1 MNLNWLKQG
10 RRMDVLKDVIM
21 IIIVTAIGYAY
32 MFVMFM
38 IISFITLSVI
48 HFTMEGIYL
57 LSAAGTVIVDIICIM
72 KTVKKYRKA

>member
-21 IIIVTAIGYAY
+21 LIIITAISYAY

-38 IISFITLSVI
+38 IISFVTLSVL
-48 HFTMEGIYL
+48 HFTIERIFI
-57 LSAAGTVIVDIICIM
+57 LSAVGTVIVDFFCIWKM
-72 KTVKKYRKA
+72 VKKYRKA